1 MKNSATFLQIIRI
14 ITTTYHQVR
23 FHIKYLEVSQIVR
36 TFAKTNYKQ
45 NKHDAKQTINDCLG
59 TC

>member
-1 MKNSATFLQIIRI
+1 MGFPS
-14 ITTTYHQVR
+14 
-23 FHIKYLEVSQIVR
+23 KYLEVSRIVR
-36 TFAKTNYKQ
+36 TFAETNYKQ